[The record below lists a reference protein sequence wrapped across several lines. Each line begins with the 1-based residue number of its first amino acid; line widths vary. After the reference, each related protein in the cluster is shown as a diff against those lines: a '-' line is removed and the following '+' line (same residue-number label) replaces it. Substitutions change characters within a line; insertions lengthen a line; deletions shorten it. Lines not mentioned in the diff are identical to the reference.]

1 MVAIT
6 VIIAAM
12 IGTFVFGVP
21 QNIQKTKFMGTSIQ
35 VEWSQDAVLLSYH
48 ADVDFHNI
56 PQWNHLVYQ
65 QRRVRSDTEHCI
77 FTISHQSRFGAVMT
91 LTPAPDWSAGQKR
104 ILVVG
109 SYNDSQQQ
117 IISDTYI

>member
-21 QNIQKTKFMGTSIQ
+21 QNIQKTKFMGYIDPGGT
-35 VEWSQDAVLLSYH
+35 DAGNCFIIIPWWTGRCIPYINFRNS
-48 ADVDFHNI
+48 

-65 QRRVRSDTEHCI
+65 QRRWRPDTEHGI
-77 FTISHQSRFGAVMT
+77 FTSSR
-91 LTPAPDWSAGQKR
+91 
-104 ILVVG
+104 
-109 SYNDSQQQ
+109 
-117 IISDTYI
+117 